1 MIARTARP
9 AEVTAHKATSTQLLP
24 DGVSQEWRV
33 LRFIPEKSSSN
44 LIQAGEKH
52 IEVRKDLRR
61 KSPYVTIKR
70 LHVFFLHRTVR
81 DMFSHLR
88 PSGIRW
94 PRRRKLL

>member
-52 IEVRKDLRR
+52 IEARKDVRR
-61 KSPYVTIKR
+61 KSP
-70 LHVFFLHRTVR
+70 LNVFFSSPYLVTW
-81 DMFSHLR
+81 FLT
-88 PSGIRW
+88 
-94 PRRRKLL
+94 